1 MKDKVKPQQRSYL
14 LEKCE
19 ILAMEGYRTL
29 VIAQKVMTLT
39 EYQEWS
45 AKYKKAVNDYDR
57 GDFLAEQ
64 VKKELEENLE

>member
-19 ILAMEGYRTL
+19 SLAMEGYRTL
-29 VIAQKVMTLT
+29 VIGQKVMSHS
-39 EYQEWS
+39 EYEEWS
-45 AKYKKAVNDYDR
+45 VKYKKALNDYER

-64 VKKELEENLE
+64 VK